1 MITPGFQTMFYK
13 ISHLEFLGFEISQH
27 KYLSFKISQLNI
39 SAIKI
44 SQTMNI
50 STRISHRISQTM
62 NISTK
67 YLTEYLRPLKPS
79 VSQEN
84 ISTQYLRPCQVS
96 RQI

>member
-79 VSQEN
+79 RISQLLN
-84 ISTQYLRPCQVS
+84 ISVEDYLNINISP
-96 RQI
+96 